1 MPFDHYSII
10 ESTLRE
16 GEQFSTA
23 TFTTTQKLEIA
34 VLLDAFGVEMIEM
47 TSPCASPQS
56 EADIRAIVNAGL
68 RARILTHIR
77 CSRDDA
83 MRALDTGVH
92 GLDIVIGTSPQLM
105 QHSHGKNI
113 RQIIDLAAEVMSE
126 IRRQAP
132 GIILRFST
140 EDTFRSREADL
151 LRVYL
156 AVADLG
162 LVDRLGVADTV
173 GVALPGQVYA
183 MVSQLIRLTKL
194 DVEFHGHNDS
204 GCAIANASAAL
215 EAGATHID
223 TTILGIGERNGITPL
238 GGLIARLYTL
248 DRRYVEKYDLRLLPQ
263 LDALIAEICG
273 ISIPFNNY
281 ITGSGAFIH
290 KAGIHAKA
298 VLADPS
304 TYEIL
309 RPEDFGLSREIA
321 IGHRL
326 TGWNGIR
333 DRAQALG
340 LALDDDTLRDVT
352 RTVKRLADVQPL
364 TLAQVDE
371 LLFAASGIEP
381 AGARTEGR

>member
-1 MPFDHYSII
+1 MPLEQFAII

-23 TFTTTQKLEIA
+23 TFSTAQKLEIA
-34 VLLDAFGVEMIEM
+34 GLLDEFGVEMIEM

-56 EADIRAIVNAGL
+56 EADIRAVAGL
-68 RARILTHIR
+68 GLNARLLTHIR
-77 CSRDDA
+77 CNREDA
-83 MRALDTGVH
+83 LRALDTGVH

-113 RQIIDLAAEVMSE
+113 NQIIDLAADVMCF
-126 IRRQAP
+126 IRDQAP
-132 GIILRFST
+132 DIILRFST

-162 LVDRLGVADTV
+162 MVNRLGVADTV
-173 GVALPGQVYA
+173 GVAMPNQVYQ
-183 MVSQLIRLTKL
+183 MVHQLVRLTGL

-204 GCAIANASAAL
+204 GCAIANACAAL
-215 EAGATHID
+215 EAGATHVD

-238 GGLIARLYTL
+238 GGLVARLYTL
-248 DRRYVEKYDLRLLPQ
+248 NRTYVNKYNLRLLTQ
-263 LDALIAEICG
+263 LDYLIADICEID
-273 ISIPFNNY
+273 IPFNNY
-281 ITGSGAFIH
+281 ITGASAFVH

-298 VLADPS
+298 VLADPT

-309 RPEDFGLSREIA
+309 RPEEFGLNREVS

-326 TGWNGIR
+326 TGWNSIR
-333 DRAQALG
+333 ERALSLGFNLENATLQAITQ
-340 LALDDDTLRDVT
+340 DI
-352 RTVKRLADVQPL
+352 KRQADVRPL
-364 TLAQVDE
+364 TLPEVDHLIRE
-371 LLFAASGIEP
+371 AAGV
-381 AGARTEGR
+381 

>member
-1 MPFDHYSII
+1 MPLDQFAII

-23 TFTTTQKLEIA
+23 TFSPAQKLEIA
-34 VLLDAFGVEMIEM
+34 GLLDEFGVEMIEM

-56 EADIRAIVNAGL
+56 EADIRAVTKLGL
-68 RARILTHIR
+68 NARILTHIR
-77 CSRDDA
+77 CNRDDA
-83 MRALDTGVH
+83 IRALDTGVH

-113 RQIIDLAAEVMSE
+113 NQIIDLAANVMCF
-126 IRRQAP
+126 IREQAP
-132 GIILRFST
+132 DIILRFST

-162 LVDRLGVADTV
+162 MVNRLGVADTV
-173 GVALPGQVYA
+173 GVAMPQQVYQ
-183 MVSQLIRLTKL
+183 MVHQLVRLTGL

-204 GCAIANASAAL
+204 GCAIANACAAL
-215 EAGATHID
+215 EGGATHID

-238 GGLIARLYTL
+238 GGLVARLYTL
-248 DRRYVEKYDLRLLPQ
+248 NRNYVNKYNLRLLSQ
-263 LDALIAEICG
+263 LDQLIADICEID
-273 ISIPFNNY
+273 IPFNNY
-281 ITGSGAFIH
+281 ITGASAFIH

-309 RPEDFGLSREIA
+309 RPEEFGLNREVA

-326 TGWNGIR
+326 TGWNAIR
-333 DRAQALG
+333 ERAISLGVSLENTTLQAITQ
-340 LALDDDTLRDVT
+340 DI
-352 RTVKRLADVQPL
+352 KRRADVRPL
-364 TLAQVDE
+364 TLPEVDALIWE
-371 LLFAASGIEP
+371 AANV
-381 AGARTEGR
+381 

>member
-1 MPFDHYSII
+1 MPFEKYSII

-23 TFTTTQKLEIA
+23 TFSTAEKLEIA
-34 VLLDAFGVEMIEM
+34 GLLDDFGVEMLEM

-68 RARILTHIR
+68 NARILTHIR
-77 CSRDDA
+77 CNRDDA
-83 MRALDTGVH
+83 MRALYTGVH

-113 RQIIDLAAEVMSE
+113 RQIIDIAGEVMSF
-126 IRRQAP
+126 IRGQQP
-132 GIILRFST
+132 DIILRFST

-162 LVDRLGVADTV
+162 MVNRLGVADTV
-173 GVALPGQVYA
+173 GVATPNQVYS
-183 MVSQLIRLTKL
+183 MVQQLVRLTGL
-194 DVEFHGHNDS
+194 DIEFHGHNDS
-204 GCAIANASAAL
+204 GCAIANACAAL

-223 TTILGIGERNGITPL
+223 ATILGIGERNGITPL
-238 GGLIARLYTL
+238 GGLVARLYTL
-248 DRRYVEKYDLRLLPQ
+248 RRSYVEKYNLRLLPQ
-263 LDALIAEICG
+263 LDKLIADICG
-273 ISIPFNNY
+273 IEIPFSNY
-281 ITGSGAFIH
+281 ITGASAFIH

-298 VLADPS
+298 VLADPG

-309 RPEDFGLSREIA
+309 KPEDFGLSREIA

-326 TGWNGIR
+326 TGWNSVR
-333 DRAQALG
+333 ERAQKLG
-340 LALDDDTLRDVT
+340 LGLDDTALREIT
-352 RTVKRLADVQPL
+352 QEIKRLADVK
-364 TLAQVDE
+364 TLSLSEVDN
-371 LLFAASGIEP
+371 LLMEAA
-381 AGARTEGR
+381 AKV

>member
-1 MPFDHYSII
+1 MPFNQYSII

-23 TFTTTQKLEIA
+23 TFTTAQKIEIA
-34 VLLDAFGVEMIEM
+34 RLLDAFGVEMIEM

-56 EADIRAIVNAGL
+56 ESDIRAVVRENL
-68 RARILTHIR
+68 KARILTHIR
-77 CSRDDA
+77 CNREDA
-83 MRALDTGVH
+83 LRALDTGVQ

-105 QHSHGKNI
+105 LHSHGKSI
-113 RQIIDLAAEVMSE
+113 RQIIDLAEEVMSF
-126 IRRQAP
+126 IRSQSP
-132 GIILRFST
+132 DIILRFST

-162 LVDRLGVADTV
+162 LVNRLGVADTV
-173 GVALPGQVYA
+173 GVALPTQVYA
-183 MVSQLIRLTKL
+183 MVNQLVRLTGL
-194 DVEFHGHNDS
+194 DIEFHGHNDS
-204 GCAIANASAAL
+204 GCAIANACAAL

-248 DRRYVEKYDLRLLPQ
+248 DRTYVQKYDLRLLPQ
-263 LDALIAEICG
+263 LDSLMAGICG
-273 ISIPFNNY
+273 IEIPFSNY
-281 ITGSGAFIH
+281 ITGASAFIH

-304 TYEIL
+304 TYEIID
-309 RPEDFGLSREIA
+309 PEDFGLTREVA

-326 TGWNGIR
+326 TGWNTIR
-333 DRAQALG
+333 DRALKLG
-340 LALDDDTLRDVT
+340 LSLDDSTLKAVT
-352 RTVKRLADVQPL
+352 QAVKQRADSRPLA
-364 TLAQVDE
+364 LAEIDSLLYQAAGQV
-371 LLFAASGIEP
+371 L
-381 AGARTEGR
+381 

>member
-1 MPFDHYSII
+1 MPFNNYHII

-23 TFTTTQKLEIA
+23 SFSTAQKLEIA
-34 VLLDAFGVEMIEM
+34 GLLDDFGVEMIEM

-56 EADIRAIVNAGL
+56 EADIRAMVGAGL

-77 CSRDDA
+77 CHKEDA
-83 MRALDTGVH
+83 RRALDTGVH
-92 GLDIVIGTSPQLM
+92 GLDIVIGTSPLLM
-105 QHSHGKNI
+105 QHSHGKSIN
-113 RQIIDLAAEVMSE
+113 QIIDLAAEVIQFVRS
-126 IRRQAP
+126 QAP
-132 GIILRFST
+132 EIILRFST

-156 AVADLG
+156 AVAELG
-162 LVDRLGVADTV
+162 MVNRLGVADTV
-173 GVALPGQVYA
+173 GVALPQQVYA
-183 MVSQLIRLTKL
+183 MVHQLVRLTRL

-204 GCAIANASAAL
+204 GCAIANACAAL

-223 TTILGIGERNGITPL
+223 TTVLGIGERNGITPL

-248 DRRYVEKYDLRLLPQ
+248 DRSYVAKYNLHLLPRI
-263 LDALIAEICG
+263 DRLIADICG
-273 ISIPFNNY
+273 LQIPFNNY
-281 ITGSGAFIH
+281 ITGSSAFIH

-309 RPEDFGLSREIA
+309 QPDDFGLSREVA

-326 TGWNGIR
+326 MGWNALR
-333 DRAQALG
+333 ERALALG
-340 LALDDDTLRDVT
+340 LDLDESTLRAITQDVKQ
-352 RTVKRLADVQPL
+352 RADVRPL
-364 TLAQVDE
+364 ALAEIDH
-371 LLFAASGIEP
+371 LLLAAVPGV
-381 AGARTEGR
+381 G

>member
-1 MPFDHYSII
+1 MPLNQFAII

-23 TFTTTQKLEIA
+23 TFSTAQKLEIA
-34 VLLDAFGVEMIEM
+34 GLLDDFGVEMIEM

-56 EADIRAIVNAGL
+56 EADIRAVTNLGL
-68 RARILTHIR
+68 NARILTHIR
-77 CSRDDA
+77 CNRDDA
-83 MRALDTGVH
+83 VRALDTGVH

-113 RQIIDLAAEVMSE
+113 NQIIDLAADVMCF
-126 IRRQAP
+126 IREQAP
-132 GIILRFST
+132 DIILRFST

-156 AVADLG
+156 AIADLRM
-162 LVDRLGVADTV
+162 VNRLGVADTV
-173 GVALPGQVYA
+173 GVAMPQQVYQ
-183 MVSQLIRLTKL
+183 MVNQLVRLTGL

-204 GCAIANASAAL
+204 GCAIANACAAL
-215 EAGATHID
+215 EGGATHID

-238 GGLIARLYTL
+238 GGLVARLYTL
-248 DRRYVEKYDLRLLPQ
+248 NRNYVTKYNLRLLPQ
-263 LDALIAEICG
+263 LDRLIADICEID
-273 ISIPFNNY
+273 IPFNNY
-281 ITGSGAFIH
+281 ITGASAFIH

-309 RPEDFGLSREIA
+309 RPEEFGLHREVA

-326 TGWNGIR
+326 TGWNAIR
-333 DRAQALG
+333 ERALSLGVSLENATLQAITQ
-340 LALDDDTLRDVT
+340 DI
-352 RTVKRLADVQPL
+352 KRRADVRPL
-364 TLAQVDE
+364 TLPEVDALIWE
-371 LLFAASGIEP
+371 AAN
-381 AGARTEGR
+381 A